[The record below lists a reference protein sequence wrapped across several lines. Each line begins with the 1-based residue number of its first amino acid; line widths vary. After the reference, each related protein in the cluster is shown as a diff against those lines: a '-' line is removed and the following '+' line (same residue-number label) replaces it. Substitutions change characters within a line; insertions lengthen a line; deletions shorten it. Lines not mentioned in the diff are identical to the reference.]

1 MVKFTSDY
9 EFNKLD
15 FHIIVSDSEGRK
27 VGIRILDLLFLIV
40 VIHVSYIYI
49 QINIGVDKSILIFMK
64 RKLISLGVAEL
75 RK

>member
-40 VIHVSYIYI
+40 VVHVSYIYI
-49 QINIGVDKSILIFMK
+49 QINIGVINQFLS
-64 RKLISLGVAEL
+64 
-75 RK
+75 